1 MHRIWIL
8 LLTPSFRYGR
18 WLIALIIFLTTFL
31 YQRQF
36 IAENQLNQSTQ
47 LFFSLLFAYIVP
59 VFSFIIERTEHYVE
73 CLRSCSALPDEE
85 FQILKDSLSQRSI
98 GWVIATVSFS
108 LLLAFGQ
115 LTMIWGSPTL
125 VLSSLVESLSS
136 ASATVITFLLWIVMT
151 TVITVLIDNAR
162 TLAKFGRDHLAVS
175 VLNRRNLLPF
185 GDVAVISTLA
195 LIGTLAFYPL
205 MMIDGARTEAVLPG
219 LLATGL
225 PMLMLFII
233 PMWPVHKRL
242 MAMKRAELDLVAMNI
257 EAESGKGT
265 SPAGDFVLLQRIMPL
280 LSYQREL
287 NQMSTWPIDMGSMSR
302 LSLYL
307 IIPPLT
313 WVGAALIEN
322 LVDGFL

>member
-1 MHRIWIL
+1 MDI
-8 LLTPSFRYGR
+8 
-18 WLIALIIFLTTFL
+18 IADAFFSLWAVTDCVDYISDKNFL

-47 LFFSLLFAYIVP
+47 LFFSFSFAYIVP

-73 CLRSCSALPDEE
+73 CLRSSSALPDEE

-225 PMLMLFII
+225 
-233 PMWPVHKRL
+233 WPVHKRL

-265 SPAGDFVLLQRIMPL
+265 SPAGDFDLLQRIMPL

>member
-18 WLIALIIFLTTFL
+18 WLIALIMFLTTFL

-36 IAENQLNQSTQ
+36 IAENHLNQSTQ

-73 CLRSCSALPDEE
+73 CLRSSSALPDEE

-136 ASATVITFLLWIVMT
+136 ASATVITFLLWKSDM
-151 TVITVLIDNAR
+151 LR
-162 TLAKFGRDHLAVS
+162 TLAFIQW
-175 VLNRRNLLPF
+175 
-185 GDVAVISTLA
+185 VA
-195 LIGTLAFYPL
+195 GF
-205 MMIDGARTEAVLPG
+205 
-219 LLATGL
+219 
-225 PMLMLFII
+225 
-233 PMWPVHKRL
+233 
-242 MAMKRAELDLVAMNI
+242 
-257 EAESGKGT
+257 
-265 SPAGDFVLLQRIMPL
+265 SPAPMMRPK
-280 LSYQREL
+280 
-287 NQMSTWPIDMGSMSR
+287 
-302 LSLYL
+302 
-307 IIPPLT
+307 
-313 WVGAALIEN
+313 
-322 LVDGFL
+322 

>member
-73 CLRSCSALPDEE
+73 CLRSSSALPDEE

-125 VLSSLVESLSS
+125 ACCAFLVSFEKAESVNSTDA
-136 ASATVITFLLWIVMT
+136 ASAIGFSARFMLDIPCF
-151 TVITVLIDNAR
+151 VLDTI
-162 TLAKFGRDHLAVS
+162 F
-175 VLNRRNLLPF
+175 
-185 GDVAVISTLA
+185 I
-195 LIGTLAFYPL
+195 LIGILNFSDRYSNWHNLAILHF
-205 MMIDGARTEAVLPG
+205 
-219 LLATGL
+219 
-225 PMLMLFII
+225 
-233 PMWPVHKRL
+233 
-242 MAMKRAELDLVAMNI
+242 
-257 EAESGKGT
+257 
-265 SPAGDFVLLQRIMPL
+265 
-280 LSYQREL
+280 
-287 NQMSTWPIDMGSMSR
+287 
-302 LSLYL
+302 
-307 IIPPLT
+307 
-313 WVGAALIEN
+313 
-322 LVDGFL
+322 

>member
-1 MHRIWIL
+1 MTDCVDYI
-8 LLTPSFRYGR
+8 SDKN
-18 WLIALIIFLTTFL
+18 FL

-47 LFFSLLFAYIVP
+47 LFFSFSFAYIVP

-73 CLRSCSALPDEE
+73 CLRSSSALPDEE

-225 PMLMLFII
+225 
-233 PMWPVHKRL
+233 WPVHKRL

-265 SPAGDFVLLQRIMPL
+265 SPAGDFDLLQRIMPL

>member
-1 MHRIWIL
+1 M
-8 LLTPSFRYGR
+8 PSFRYGR

-47 LFFSLLFAYIVP
+47 LFFSFSFAYIVP

-73 CLRSCSALPDEE
+73 CLRSSSALPDEE

-225 PMLMLFII
+225 
-233 PMWPVHKRL
+233 WPVHKRL

-265 SPAGDFVLLQRIMPL
+265 SPAGDFDLLQRIMPL

>member
-8 LLTPSFRYGR
+8 LLTPSFRYLR

-36 IAENQLNQSTQ
+36 IAENYLNRSTQ

-73 CLRSCSALPDEE
+73 CLRSSSALPDEE

-225 PMLMLFII
+225 
-233 PMWPVHKRL
+233 WPVHKRL

-265 SPAGDFVLLQRIMPL
+265 SPAGDFDLLQRIMPL

>member
-1 MHRIWIL
+1 MDI
-8 LLTPSFRYGR
+8 
-18 WLIALIIFLTTFL
+18 IADAFFSLWAVTDCVDYISDKNFL

-47 LFFSLLFAYIVP
+47 LFFSFSFAYIVP

-73 CLRSCSALPDEE
+73 CLRSSSALPDEE

-115 LTMIWGSPTL
+115 LSMIWGSPTL

-265 SPAGDFVLLQRIMPL
+265 SPAGDFDLLQRIMPL